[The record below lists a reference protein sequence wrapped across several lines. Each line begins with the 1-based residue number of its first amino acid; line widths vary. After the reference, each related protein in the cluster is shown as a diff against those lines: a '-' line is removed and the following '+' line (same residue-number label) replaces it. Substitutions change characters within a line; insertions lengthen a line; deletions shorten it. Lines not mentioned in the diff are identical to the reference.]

1 MNKPYTG
8 GCACGAIRYSIVGE
22 PLFAN
27 HCQCRD
33 CQRESGSG
41 HGSYAT
47 FACDGVSVTGEAKRW
62 DMVGDSGNVKTRAFC
77 PECGLPVYMTFA
89 AMPEIFTIRAASLDE
104 PARYKPQAVTYA
116 ARGHDWDHLDSSL
129 TKFETMPPG

>member
-77 PECGLPVYMTFA
+77 AACGLPVYMTFA

-116 ARGHDWDHLDSSL
+116 ARGHDWDHLDPEL